1 MKIGASYMCRVI
13 HWPIRLFSV
22 RKAKTYTFE
31 PALSVPAHGP
41 LITLFHRPHMYLTSA
56 TASTSRF
63 EGLAMRGATVLT
75 CSQVARLQG
84 THVAAHV

>member
-41 LITLFHRPHMYLTSA
+41 DNPLSPS
-56 TASTSRF
+56 S
-63 EGLAMRGATVLT
+63 
-75 CSQVARLQG
+75 
-84 THVAAHV
+84 HVPDICYCVYKPL